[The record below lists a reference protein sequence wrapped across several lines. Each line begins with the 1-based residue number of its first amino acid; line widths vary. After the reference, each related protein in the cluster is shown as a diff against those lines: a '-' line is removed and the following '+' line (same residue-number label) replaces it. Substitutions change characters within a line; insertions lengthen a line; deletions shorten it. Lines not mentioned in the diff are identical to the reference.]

1 MTGVVRHSALVA
13 QEIADTLNFRP
24 NEEDKELLRRLMAKF
39 GLGYTH
45 TIRLAIRRLA
55 EAEGIRDDG
64 PKEGS
69 SAAD

>member
-1 MTGVVRHSALVA
+1 MRYIARVA

-24 NEEDKELLRRLMAKF
+24 NEEDKELLKRLMDKF

-55 EAEGIRDDG
+55 EAEGLRDTS
-64 PKEGS
+64 GS
-69 SAAD
+69 NAAD